1 MWMVEWWNLAKVWQS
16 LRICLSSLWNFPLKF
31 DSPPPRISR
40 INKLLVSDR
49 YILSS
54 PSVISRNLTHNNP
67 FHPVHPLWII
77 KSCWMHH
84 SEGITINSTR
94 YHDFAA
100 TIKQDFIIY
109 ITPSSRRRFIK
120 ILDGFTP
127 EKNTN
132 PAIFPSR
139 ESSDIAKYNYL
150 SHRGW
155 DLELGIK

>member
-1 MWMVEWWNLAKVWQS
+1 MVQVSTLDFLYRGQVSVKVSFSKVLANDLSTILSRFELYYLRGGEWWNLAKVWQS

-31 DSPPPRISR
+31 DSPPPRVSR

-49 YILSS
+49 YILS
-54 PSVISRNLTHNNP
+54 PPLYRATLHTTTP
-67 FHPVHPLWII
+67 FTPLWII

-109 ITPSSRRRFIK
+109 
-120 ILDGFTP
+120 
-127 EKNTN
+127 N
-132 PAIFPSR
+132 PVFSA
-139 ESSDIAKYNYL
+139 
-150 SHRGW
+150 
-155 DLELGIK
+155 